1 MTAYSGDLLVP
12 TGEGLSP
19 SSWYERIKTQEG
31 FVADEAQARGVEA
44 LDRLW
49 HELVDFKKQRGKWFG
64 KTLRQPELPKGVFL
78 WGKVGRGK
86 SFLMDAFFLTLP
98 YRRKRRVHFH
108 AFMSEIHQ
116 RLNVLKHQK
125 NPLEVVAAAIALETR
140 VLCFDEFHVSDIA
153 DAMILGGLLKGLF
166 EQGVVL
172 VATSNYPPDGLYP
185 NGLKRDSFLPAI
197 GLLTN
202 HLVVREIEGAVDY
215 RHRILVDAGMFFVPD
230 NEQNRQKMQSRYQK
244 MTAGVSPDSAT
255 VTLSGRE
262 IAVLGVHGQ
271 VIWFDFDSLCCGPRS
286 YEDYLVLAQTYRTV
300 FLSDIRS
307 LSAQQSN
314 EARRL
319 TWLIDVF
326 YDYRVKL
333 IASSAVAV
341 DEIFTQGDFA
351 QEFARTCSRLL
362 EMHSEA
368 YLALPHLTL
377 DKRD

>member
-1 MTAYSGDLLVP
+1 MTAFSGGFLVP
-12 TGEGLSP
+12 MEEGLSP
-19 SSWYERIKTQEG
+19 SCWYERMKTQQG
-31 FVADEAQARGVEA
+31 FVVDEAQARGVA
-44 LDRLW
+44 VLDRLW
-49 HELVDFKKQRGKWFG
+49 HELVDFKKQRGKWLG
-64 KTLRQPELPKGVFL
+64 KTLRQPEVPKGVFL
-78 WGKVGRGK
+78 WGGVGRGK

-116 RLNVLKHQK
+116 RLNTLKHK
-125 NPLEVVAAAIALETR
+125 ENPLEAVATAIALETR

-166 EQGVVL
+166 GRGVVL

-185 NGLKRDSFLPAI
+185 NGLKRDNFMPAI
-197 GLLTN
+197 RLLTDN
-202 HLVVREIEGAVDY
+202 LVVEQIEGTVDY
-215 RHRILVDAGMFFVPD
+215 RHRSLMDAGVFFVPN
-230 NEQNRQKMQSRYQK
+230 NEANRQKMQSLYQK
-244 MTAGVSPDSAT
+244 MTGTLPESAT
-255 VTLSGRE
+255 VILLGRE
-262 IAVLGVHGQ
+262 IAVVGVHEQ
-271 VIWFDFDSLCCGPRS
+271 VIWFDFEVLCCSPRS
-286 YEDYLVLAQTYRTV
+286 YEDYLLLAQAYRTV

-333 IASSAVAV
+333 VTSSAVAV

-351 QEFARTCSRLL
+351 QEFARTGSRLL
-362 EMHSEA
+362 EMHSEE

-377 DKRD
+377 R